1 MSQQQAIAPGARVVI
16 RDAEWLI
23 RRVDRNSNGGQA
35 LTAVGLSEVVKDK
48 ETIFL
53 TEIEDDIKIL
63 DPVETELVTDTSNY
77 YRDSLLYLESLLRQT
92 PPTDEHIYL
101 GHRAAIDLVPY
112 QLDPAVQALQQ
123 PRQRILI
130 ADAVGL
136 GKTIEVGILLSEL
149 IKRCKAK
156 RILVLAVKSMLT
168 QFQKELWSR
177 FAIPLTRLDSVGI
190 QRVRT
195 RIPTNHNPFYYYDKA
210 IISIDTLKQDSEY
223 RTYLENCYWDVIVID
238 EAHNVAERGTLS
250 MRSRLARL
258 LASRSDTLVMLTAT
272 PHDGRARSFASL
284 MNMLNPTAIADP
296 DHYGPE
302 DIKGLFIRRFKKDII
317 DQVAASFRQRR
328 IAVKHSS
335 AGAAEEAAYALLTG
349 IRFTRLDQRRTA
361 GKLFKTTLEKS
372 LFSSP
377 AACLQTIR
385 NRVRRLENEQPR
397 EFAEDIRRLKELAEA
412 LQKITPADFS
422 KYQNLLKVIRD
433 PQTGFGWDGR
443 DTTDRLVIFTE
454 RIETL
459 KFLQENL
466 LKDLKLKEAQVAIL
480 RGDMPDTEQQA
491 VVENFGQE
499 ESPVRLLIATDVASE
514 GINLHFLCHK
524 MIHFDIPWSLMVF
537 QQRNG
542 RIDRYGQE
550 RDPSIIYLVTDSDN
564 PKIQG
569 DTRIL
574 ELLIRKDEQATRNI
588 GDPSALMG
596 VYDIDEEEKQTAEAM
611 ESGKSE
617 AEFETELDNAPP
629 DPLTILMG
637 GEAPPAGEAAEQALK
652 QMPSLFPD
660 DYHYLKEAIA
670 HLRNSATL
678 QADFDD
684 ARQTIHFT
692 APEEL
697 RQRFKFYPREIWPE
711 NGEFILSADPE
722 RMKAEIKRSRKDE
735 QTWPR
740 IHLLWELHPLLQWVN
755 DKVLASFGR
764 QQAPLITLPGAL
776 DTGEAIFILSGL
788 VPNRKSHPLIHHWF
802 GVRFRNGT
810 FAGIMAFS
818 EVLKRSRLRDQKFP
832 NRQEPFDGREL
843 KALLPEAVEKAREW
857 MHQRREEFRQQ
868 MKPRLMAQLQELD
881 RLRQKKMDELEK
893 RFGPDAQLGQLE
905 LGRKNQQRREI
916 ERIFEEYVDWVTD
929 TLETEDSPYLR
940 VVAVL
945 RG

>member
-1 MSQQQAIAPGARVVI
+1 MAEQVIAPGARVLI

-35 LTAVGLSEVVKDK
+35 LTAVGLSELVKDK
-48 ETIFL
+48 EAVFL
-53 TEIEDDIKIL
+53 SEIEKEIKIL
-63 DPVETELVTDTSNY
+63 DPAETRFVQDQSNH
-77 YRDSLLYLESLLRQT
+77 YRDSLLYIESLLRQT

-112 QLDPAVQALQQ
+112 QLDPALQALQQ

-149 IKRCKAK
+149 IRRGKAR
-156 RILVLAVKSMLT
+156 RILALAVKSMLT

-190 QRVRT
+190 QRVRS

-223 RTYLENCYWDVIVID
+223 RAYLENCYWDVIVID

-250 MRSRLARL
+250 MRSRLAKL

-296 DHYGPE
+296 DDYGKE

-317 DQVAASFRQRR
+317 HQVEKSFRERK
-328 IAVKHSS
+328 IAVKRSPAS
-335 AGAAEEAAYALLTG
+335 AAEEAAFAALAG
-349 IRFTRLDQRRTA
+349 IRFTRLDQRRSA

-377 AACLQTIR
+377 AACLQTIH
-385 NRVRRLENEQPR
+385 NRIRRLEAEKPG
-397 EFAEDIRRLKELAEA
+397 EFAEDIRKLQALAET
-412 LQKITPADFS
+412 LKKITPESFS
-422 KYQNLLKVIRD
+422 KYQNLLQVIRD
-433 PQTGFGWDGR
+433 PRGEFAWSGKDPA
-443 DTTDRLVIFTE
+443 DRLVIFTE

-459 KFLQENL
+459 KFLKERL
-466 LKDLKLKEAQVAIL
+466 TRDLELNPGQVEIL
-480 RGDMPDTEQQA
+480 RGDMPDTEQQE
-491 VVENFGQE
+491 VVENFGKE

-514 GINLHFLCHK
+514 GINLHYLCHK

-550 RDPSIIYLVTDSDN
+550 RDPLILYLVTGSEH

-574 ELLIRKDEQATRNI
+574 ELLIRKDEQAVKNI

-596 VYDIDEEEKQTAEAM
+596 VYDIDAEEQQTAQAM
-611 ESGKSE
+611 ESGASA
-617 AEFETELDNAPP
+617 AEFEAQLDSAPP

-637 GEAPPAGEAAEQALK
+637 DEKPPAGGGAENSLK
-652 QMPSLFPD
+652 RMPALFPD
-660 DYHYLKEAIA
+660 DYHYLKEGIA
-670 HLRNSATL
+670 YLRNQRNI
-678 QADFDD
+678 QAEFND
-684 ARQTIHFT
+684 AEQTVNLV

-697 RQRFKFYPREIWPE
+697 RQRFKFLAREAWPE
-711 NGEFILSADPE
+711 NGEFILSANPE
-722 RMKAEIKRSRKDE
+722 RIKAEIKRCRKE
-735 QTWPR
+735 EHAWPR
-740 IHLLWELHPLLQWVN
+740 IHLLWEQHPLLQWIN

-764 QQAPLITLPGAL
+764 QEAPVLTLRGAL
-776 DTGEAIFILSGL
+776 PPGEAIFILSGL
-788 VPNRKSHPLIHHWF
+788 VPNRKSHPLIHCWF
-802 GVRFRNGT
+802 GAHFREGKFQRISD
-810 FAGIMAFS
+810 FAA
-818 EVLKRSRLRDQKFP
+818 VLEESRLSRQKFP
-832 NRQEPFDGREL
+832 NPREPFDEAEL
-843 KALLPEAVEKAREW
+843 RKLLPPAIAKAREW
-857 MHQRREEFRQQ
+857 MSRQRKEFRER
-868 MKPRLMAQLQELD
+868 MHPKLMEQLQELD
-881 RLRQKKMDELEK
+881 RLRQKKIDALET
-893 RFGPDAQLGQLE
+893 RFGSDEGLSQLE

-916 ERIFEEYVDWVTD
+916 ERIFQEYVDWVND

-945 RG
+945 QG